1 MPIDQPVWGVLVG
14 VVAAYIFRL
23 LDHVAERALGPGRKP
38 IQRMRRPKLWL
49 LRRATIH
56 PMFDDGFEIYVKG
69 STPPTRGPRIS
80 ILKRGAISFNEAAF
94 GMLGSPGAVQL
105 LFNPESRVA
114 GVRAVEEQHPSAHPV
129 RTNQGARSYVVGCGG
144 FLQHFSIPYDHSRRY
159 TPRFEA
165 NTLFIDVDAPVV
177 EQPAKDSGIAHPV

>member
-1 MPIDQPVWGVLVG
+1 MPIDQLAWGVIVG
-14 VVAAYIFRL
+14 VVAAYVVRL
-23 LDHVAERALGPGRKP
+23 LDHVAELALVPGRKLT
-38 IQRMRRPKLWL
+38 QRMQRPKLWL
-49 LRRATIH
+49 LRHAMMR
-56 PMFDDGFEIYVKG
+56 PMPDDGFEIYVKG

-94 GMLGSPGAVQL
+94 GMLGSPAAVQL
-105 LFNPESRVA
+105 LFNTESRVV

-144 FLQHFSIPYDHSRRY
+144 FFQHFDIRYDHSRRY

-165 NTLFIDVDAPVV
+165 NTLLFDVDAPVV
-177 EQPAKDSGIAHPV
+177 EQPSNDSGVAHPV